1 MSQKFNSFQ
10 EVWPIYLQAH
20 RKPATR
26 FCHYV
31 ATVIG
36 VGFALGALVFG
47 IWWLMLLGIV
57 LGYSMAVASHPL
69 IEGNKALVGSHAVW
83 AAISDLKMFGLAASG
98 RLEAELVKHGIKK
111 G

>member
-10 EVWPIYLQAH
+10 EFWPIYLQAH

-47 IWWLMLLGIV
+47 
-57 LGYSMAVASHPL
+57 
-69 IEGNKALVGSHAVW
+69 
-83 AAISDLKMFGLAASG
+83 FGG
-98 RLEAELVKHGIKK
+98 
-111 G
+111 